1 MDTASNR
8 ALTIAVAVLV
18 TIVITSGV
26 LFSISQMQNVYKQVY
41 ETDVNIQN
49 RFSEYEAYDNTIKTG
64 LDVINAAKKYR
75 DSNLVKI
82 IVGIK
87 QVNTS
92 AEIALLNN
100 TLGATPGEVLYNSSV
115 VNNDGFVTIT
125 FTKK

>member
-64 LDVINAAKKYR
+64 LDIINAAKKYR
-75 DSNLVKI
+75 DSNLVKV

-87 QVNTS
+87 QINTS

>member
-64 LDVINAAKKYR
+64 LDIINAAKKYR

>member
-64 LDVINAAKKYR
+64 LDIINAAKKYR

-87 QVNTS
+87 QINTS

>member
-26 LFSISQMQNVYKQVY
+26 LFSISQMQDIYKQVY

-64 LDVINAAKKYR
+64 LDVMNAAKKYR
-75 DSNLVKI
+75 DSNLVKV

-87 QVNTS
+87 QINTS